1 MESKSKR
8 ARTFQGPGAAAG
20 RDSEGT
26 ASVRSSPL
34 VLRYWNSIVSRYCY
48 IGIAVEVG
56 LQVGAQRGRVAEW
69 WWGRCP
75 FFSILSLM
83 RIKKMGQDRI
93 LAEAKKN
100 LEDSAPKL

>member
-1 MESKSKR
+1 ME
-8 ARTFQGPGAAAG
+8 
-20 RDSEGT
+20 
-26 ASVRSSPL
+26 
-34 VLRYWNSIVSRYCY
+34 LRLRLVSRL
-48 IGIAVEVG
+48 EHS
-56 LQVGAQRGRVAEW
+56 GAEWW

-93 LAEAKKN
+93 LAEARKN